1 MTTSPIR
8 ISKMRTLVD
17 QPLSEILYPN
27 IAVLVEF
34 RAVDH
39 IITIVHNVNDHIPSS
54 WPIQIFHGKDNEQFI
69 RNSTLA
75 PLIASGKVFLTLME
89 VVYGKN

>member
-1 MTTSPIR
+1 
-8 ISKMRTLVD
+8 MRTLVD

-54 WPIQIFHGKDNEQFI
+54 
-69 RNSTLA
+69 
-75 PLIASGKVFLTLME
+75 
-89 VVYGKN
+89 